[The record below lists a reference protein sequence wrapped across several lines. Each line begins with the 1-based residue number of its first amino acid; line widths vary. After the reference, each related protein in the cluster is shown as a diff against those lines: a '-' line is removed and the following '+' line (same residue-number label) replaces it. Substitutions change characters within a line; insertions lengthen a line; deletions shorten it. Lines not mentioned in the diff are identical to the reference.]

1 MNNKIQ
7 KSSNPKSEI
16 VEYLES
22 HGIASED
29 ELAEALHMH
38 ILDVLN
44 ILFEMEEK
52 GIVRSVPDESS
63 PDSNGG

>member
-1 MNNKIQ
+1 MNSKVP
-7 KSSNPKSEI
+7 KSLNPKSKI
-16 VEYLES
+16 VDYLES

-29 ELAEALHMH
+29 ELAEVLHLG
-38 ILDVLN
+38 IIDVLN

-52 GIVRSVPDESS
+52 GVVRRVPDASS